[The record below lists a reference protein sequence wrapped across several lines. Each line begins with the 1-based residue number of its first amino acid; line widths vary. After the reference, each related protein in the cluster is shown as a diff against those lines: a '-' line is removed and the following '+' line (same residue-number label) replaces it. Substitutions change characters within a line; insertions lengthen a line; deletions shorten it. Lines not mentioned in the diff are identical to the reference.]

1 MATLRWARAKI
12 DTDKC
17 LRCEACLA
25 MEACE
30 NKAIIR
36 LDPDSPPYVKVED
49 CLGCGACMDKC
60 PVKAVEIV
68 YV

>member
-1 MATLRWARAKI
+1 
-12 DTDKC
+12 
-17 LRCEACLA
+17 